1 MQELFYEECAQVQN
15 AQSSTKK
22 YNLLKAISIFFYVLT
37 GLWTFAFIYLYI
49 IDINNPLFDILVY
62 LIPTAL
68 FLSTAILFG
77 ICKNRFYLDYD
88 YTFVSG
94 NIRVSKVIKNIKRRF
109 IISFDTDCIEKIGLY
124 GSATFF
130 KYNDLAGINKQIF
143 TQNDFPSENK
153 DFYYI
158 VANVNGQKQLMIF
171 ECTETFVR
179 NVIKFSKKTVID
191 EELLGKK

>member
-15 AQSSTKK
+15 AHSSTKK
-22 YNLLKAISIFFYVLT
+22 YNFFKVISILFYVLT
-37 GLWTFAFIYLYI
+37 GLWTFAFLFLYI
-49 IDINNPLFDILVY
+49 IDVKNPLFDIIIY

-68 FLSTAILFG
+68 FLSTAILIG
-77 ICKNRFYLDYD
+77 IYKNRFYVDYD

-109 IISFDTDCIEKIGLY
+109 IISFDTDSIEKIGPY
-124 GSATFF
+124 GSESFLE
-130 KYNDLAGINKQIF
+130 YNSITGINIQIF
-143 TQNDFPSENK
+143 TQNDLPSENK

-171 ECTETFVR
+171 ECTQTFIR
-179 NVIKFSKKTVID
+179 NVLKFSKKSVID
-191 EELLGKK
+191 KELVGKK

>member
-22 YNLLKAISIFFYVLT
+22 YNLFKSISILFYVLT
-37 GLWTFAFIYLYI
+37 GVWTVAYLFLYI
-49 IDINNPLFDILVY
+49 IDLNNLLFDIIIY

-68 FLSTAILFG
+68 FLASAIVSGVF
-77 ICKNRFYLDYD
+77 KNRFYVDYD

-94 NIRVSKVIKNIKRRF
+94 DIRVAKVIKNIKRKF
-109 IISFDTDCIEKIGLY
+109 ILSFDTTYIEKVGLY
-124 GSATFF
+124 GSKTFY
-130 KYNDLAGINKQIF
+130 KYNEMVGINMQIF
-143 TQNDFPSENK
+143 TQNDLPADGK

-158 VANVNGQKQLMIF
+158 VANVNAQKQLMVF
-171 ECTETFVR
+171 ECTQTFIK
-179 NVIKFSKKTVID
+179 NVLKFSKKSVID